1 MTTSG
6 SAADAPA
13 TTSARTD
20 AVAYLVLLRLPF
32 QLLLSPIFLWGVLLA
47 GGTLN
52 LTLLVSYLAF
62 HLFGYAGGTAL
73 NSYYDRDE
81 GPVGGLAHPPRN
93 PPHLLEF
100 SLVWQAIGLVLA
112 LSVNLTVA
120 AIYFVMFWMS
130 LAYSH
135 PRVRLKGKPIAALV
149 TVMLGQGILPFYAG
163 WATAQGNLANGL
175 GWVALLG
182 AVSGTLITGGMYPLT
197 QTYQLDADARR
208 GDLTAAR
215 ALGVDNSF
223 RLALGCVAV
232 GGLGAFVIAWTQFSP
247 LEGLG
252 LLGFI
257 GVLMYCIKRWWS
269 RFASQSVMQNFTA
282 LMRLYAGVT
291 LPFLFW
297 ILLRL
302 IWATWFG

>member
-1 MTTSG
+1 MS
-6 SAADAPA
+6 DAPPKP
-13 TTSARTD
+13 TRRSE

-52 LTLLVSYLAF
+52 STLLVAYLAF

-93 PPHLLEF
+93 PPHLLAF
-100 SLVWQAIGLVLA
+100 SLVWQAVGLLFA
-112 LSVNLTVA
+112 LSVNLAVA

-135 PRVRLKGKPIAALV
+135 PRVRLKGKPLAALA

-163 WATAQGNLANGL
+163 WATARGSLTGGL
-175 GWVALLG
+175 DAAALLG

-197 QTYQLDADARR
+197 QLYQLDADARR
-208 GDLTAAR
+208 GDRTAAR

-223 RLALGCVAV
+223 RLALACVAV
-232 GGLGAFVIAWTQFSP
+232 GGLGAFVIAWTRFSP

-252 LLGFI
+252 LLGFVA
-257 GVLMYCIKRWWS
+257 VLLYSIKRWWS
-269 RFASQSVMQNFTA
+269 RFAAQSVMQNYRT

-302 IWATWFG
+302 VAATRFG